1 MGKLVDVESEE
12 FQGILEERVNDIF
25 NKRIKELSISERIS
39 LTDGIIDLNTQTA
52 RISQGLGRVEEAM
65 VTKENLKTELSILA
79 TKEDLDKKM
88 DNTTLRILSGVGEMF
103 KEHLKK

>member
-1 MGKLVDVESEE
+1 
-12 FQGILEERVNDIF
+12 
-25 NKRIKELSISERIS
+25 
-39 LTDGIIDLNTQTA
+39 
-52 RISQGLGRVEEAM
+52 M